1 MRIPTRTSNPQGF
14 TLIELLVVITII
26 GILATMGLSGGS
38 RLIERGKLLKC
49 QANLRQLGVALT
61 NYLNDQ
67 DDIMPATA
75 NIWAKKLKPN
85 VDEGKSY
92 IDTWKLFKSPFDPR
106 KDSEIAPQPV
116 SYGLN
121 KNLESVNVSRLKDS
135 TNTIVLA
142 PAPEEDDILTFKGT
156 ADAPVDLTPGKGENR
171 GTHTNRARISVLFLD
186 GSVRDMKF
194 SDFNK
199 DAPTDD
205 SDPWASKNTA
215 KTGTSGTSK

>member
-1 MRIPTRTSNPQGF
+1 MRISRPTLRGF

-26 GILATMGLSGGS
+26 GILGTMGLSGGS
-38 RLIERGKLLKC
+38 RLIERSKLMKC
-49 QANLRQLGVALT
+49 QANLRQLGISLQ
-61 NYLNDQ
+61 NFLNDQ
-67 DDIMPATA
+67 DDIMPASATL
-75 NIWAKKLKPN
+75 WPKKLKPN

-92 IDTWKLFKSPFDPR
+92 LDNWKAFRSPFDTR
-106 KDSEIAPQPV
+106 KDSEVSPQPV

-121 KNLESVNVSRLKDS
+121 KNLEAVNVSRLKDPS
-135 TNTIVLA
+135 NTILLA
-142 PAPEEDDILTFKGT
+142 PALEEDEIITFKGT
-156 ADAPVDLTPGKGENR
+156 GDSPTDLAPGKGDNR
-171 GTHTNRARISVLFLD
+171 GTHANRSRISVVFLD

-215 KTGTSGTSK
+215 KSGTSGSTK

>member
-1 MRIPTRTSNPQGF
+1 MRISRPNLRGF

-49 QANLRQLGVALT
+49 QANLRQLGMSLQ

-67 DDIMPATA
+67 DDIMPASATL
-75 NIWAKKLKPN
+75 WPKKLKPN
-85 VDEGKSY
+85 VDEGKAY
-92 IDTWKLFKSPFDPR
+92 LDNWKLFRSPFDTR
-106 KDSEIAPQPV
+106 KDSETSPQPV

-121 KNLESVNVSRLKDS
+121 KNLEGVNVSRIKDAS
-135 TNTIVLA
+135 NTILLA
-142 PAPEEDDILTFKGT
+142 PAPEEDELITFKGT
-156 ADAPVDLTPGKGENR
+156 ADTPTDLAPGKGENR
-171 GTHTNRARISVLFLD
+171 GTHASRSRISVLFLD

-194 SDFNK
+194 SDFSK

-205 SDPWASKNTA
+205 SDLWASKNTA
-215 KTGTSGTSK
+215 KSGTSGTSK